1 MIEREENEKME
12 NYVGKIASG
21 KEACIGKDSPN
32 EHIIIT
38 GISGSGKSVRIAD
51 LERHIIDSGGT
62 TIVLDMNGTHE
73 KINGAKCCHISAQE
87 DGLNVRLLDTILV
100 ESGKETMTNLLQ
112 YALETLCPRQ
122 LRGSC
127 QLAAV
132 RNALKFAI
140 EHHDDF
146 PEEMQAIAYG
156 LEAQDSN
163 PAVGAYNHLCDIL
176 EGSIFRRSNKKFEE
190 GKLNI
195 VSLKGINPKT
205 QKRVVEI
212 LLAVIWRKMRMSR
225 EDRKQWTLV
234 LDEFQN
240 LAMEKNTVLYQM
252 LTEARKYRL
261 RLVLATQTLT
271 VFSKKEL
278 AIINQAAIKL
288 FFRPGSSDTKS
299 VAEFIE
305 PGKRDKWV
313 TELSRLRIGQAIT
326 VGSLEISGR
335 PVNQPI
341 ITSSEYNTSD
351 NSLMKI

>member
-1 MIEREENEKME
+1 MTE

-32 EHIIIT
+32 QHIIIT
-38 GISGSGKSVRIAD
+38 GISGAGKSVRIAD

-62 TIVLDMNGTHE
+62 IIVLDMNGTHE
-73 KINGAKCCHISAQE
+73 KVDGAKCCHISAQE

-112 YALETLCPRQ
+112 YALETICPRQ
-122 LRGSC
+122 LRGAC

-140 EHHDDF
+140 EHKKDF
-146 PEEMQAIAYG
+146 AEEMNAIAFG
-156 LEAQDSN
+156 LEEQDSN

-176 EGSIFRRSNKKFEE
+176 DGNIFRKSEKQFQE
-190 GKLNI
+190 GKLNV

-212 LLAVIWRKMRMSR
+212 LLAVIWRKMRMSG

-240 LAMEKNTVLYQM
+240 LTMEKDTVLFQM
-252 LTEARKYRL
+252 LTEARKYGL
-261 RLVLATQTLT
+261 RLILATQTLT
-271 VFSKKEL
+271 VFKKKEL
-278 AIINQAAIKL
+278 AVINQAAVKL
-288 FFRPGSSDTKS
+288 FFQPCSSDVKS

-305 PGKRDKWV
+305 PERRDRWIGY
-313 TELSRLRIGQAIT
+313 LRNLKVGQAIT
-326 VGSLEISGR
+326 VGELEANGREIS
-335 PVNQPI
+335 QPI
-341 ITSSEYNTSD
+341 VTYSTYNESEVKNEIISFEKRR
-351 NSLMKI
+351 N